1 MKPRERDTKK
11 SSAIPEDTSVPGSQE
26 VVVLSRAACEVL
38 AERTGVLAPGTPLSD
53 ELMAFAEAVARMAVH
68 GGHGEGGTG

>member
-1 MKPRERDTKK
+1 MRQSKSDTKEPAIVG
-11 SSAIPEDTSVPGSQE
+11 SASDSP
-26 VVVLSRAACEVL
+26 VVGIISRAACEVL
-38 AERTGVLAPGTPLSD
+38 AERTGVLAPGETLSD